1 MSNELTDSEKAK
13 LVLSIIKGDITLED
27 VCANTSV
34 APDIVQNW
42 INDVIPAVGSRRSI
56 YEKLDKI
63 KTQVNMFVLPGG
75 TLACINLHE
84 EEKAL
89 GEKSTYWCSAIQL
102 KDLADGEVILN
113 FSRHGCRL
121 EEIDIAF
128 SHRCLPLKFEGS
140 ETGLSKYSIEMELN
154 FKYNHAKIRFARPDK
169 IQIQNEHMRG
179 LMFAL
184 PPPLNGRVLF
194 SIDYTNGRI
203 HSIEISP
210 ADQILPENYF
220 PPHETI

>member
-56 YEKLDKI
+56 YEKLGKI

-84 EEKAL
+84 KEKAL

-140 ETGLSKYSIEMELN
+140 ETGLSKYSIEMEECIELIG
-154 FKYNHAKIRFARPDK
+154 FDC
-169 IQIQNEHMRG
+169 
-179 LMFAL
+179 AL
-184 PPPLNGRVLF
+184 EKM
-194 SIDYTNGRI
+194 S
-203 HSIEISP
+203 
-210 ADQILPENYF
+210 
-220 PPHETI
+220 